1 MIRTSDHGE
10 MGLAHGGLRQKNFNV
25 YEETMRVSL
34 VFSNPRLWSKP
45 QTSHVMVSHV
55 DLLPTLAS
63 LANAPRSVRDN
74 WQGVD
79 YSDHILE
86 RLAPPTQ
93 DYVVF
98 TYDDF
103 QAGQSS
109 RPYVKPPQHIVSLRE
124 RQWKIAEY
132 YDAKGRV
139 PSQWEMKYDLKRDPL
154 ERTNLAHK
162 GHKRTPAQE
171 KQYQRLQRKL
181 ARVKKQAPA
190 SAARHTRAQD
200 HGEPEPHLPAKL
212 DGLGRVEST
221 RRAFER
227 CGSPGIAPSLSSW
240 PRAAAVDKPF
250 VGVAIF

>member
-1 MIRTSDHGE
+1 
-10 MGLAHGGLRQKNFNV
+10 
-25 YEETMRVSL
+25 
-34 VFSNPRLWSKP
+34 
-45 QTSHVMVSHV
+45 MVSHV
-55 DLLPTLAS
+55 DFLPTLAS
-63 LANAPRSVRDN
+63 LVNAPRSARAN

-86 RLAPPTQ
+86 RLAPPPQ

-98 TYDDF
+98 TYDDY
-103 QAGQSS
+103 QAGQTR
-109 RPYVKPPQHIVSLRE
+109 RPV
-124 RQWKIAEY
+124 RQA
-132 YDAKGRV
+132 ATAHHQPAGA
-139 PSQWEMKYDLKRDPL
+139 PL
-154 ERTNLAHK
+154 EDRRVLRRQRQ
-162 GHKRTPAQE
+162 GSPASGRCTTSSTTRSSAQPRAQGPQANASTGE
-171 KQYQRLQRKL
+171 AVSAPAAQ
-181 ARVKKQAPA
+181 ARASKEAAPA

-227 CGSPGIAPSLSSW
+227 CGSSVSLPLSSW